1 MTWVTGRTARADP
14 ISTSDEERTFAM
26 QQPALLRR
34 TLAEAVG
41 TCLLVLVGTGS
52 VVAALDVGGGS
63 LDYGALGFVSLA
75 FAIVVAV
82 VVYGF
87 GPVSGAHINPAV
99 TLALAAT
106 RRFPWQEVAPYVLA
120 QLVGAFAGSSLVVS
134 MFGTRAADLGLG
146 ATTLSDGVP
155 DWRGIVAEALGTFV
169 LLFAIMA
176 LAVDARAPLGWAGL
190 MIGLA
195 VAAAILL
202 IGPLTG
208 GSLNPARTTGPY
220 LGLAVFGGQ
229 THWSQ
234 LYVYWVGPIVG
245 AVAAA
250 LVYDAVAQTRLAEEP
265 ASEEAYTPAPPT
277 GRSTS

>member
-1 MTWVTGRTARADP
+1 MH
-14 ISTSDEERTFAM
+14 
-26 QQPALLRR
+26 QPSLLRR
-34 TLAEAVG
+34 TLAEAIG

-52 VVAALDVGGGS
+52 VIAALRVGNGAI
-63 LDYGALGFVSLA
+63 DYGALGFISLA

-106 RRFPWQEVAPYVLA
+106 RRFPWREVAPYLAA
-120 QLVGAFAGSSLVVS
+120 QLVGAFVGSSLVVS
-134 MFGTRAADLGLG
+134 MYGTGAADLGLG
-146 ATTLSDGVP
+146 ATTLGDGVP
-155 DWRGIVAEALGTFV
+155 DWRGVVAEALGTFV

-208 GSLNPARTTGPY
+208 GSLNPARTSGPY
-220 LGLAVFGGQ
+220 LALAVFGGQ

-250 LVYDAVAQTRLAEEP
+250 LVYDVVAQTRIAEQPAAEE
-265 ASEEAYTPAPPT
+265 SYTPAPT
-277 GRSTS
+277 ERRSTS